1 MADHADAVVAGA
13 GLAGACAALVLSRTR
28 RVVVLDAGRPGGGAS
43 AAAAGLANPFMGR
56 AAKPAWRHDLALDA
70 LAELAAEADPAL
82 YRRTGIV
89 RPAVSDAQADAF
101 RQRARAHGDVDW
113 LGPEA
118 SAERWPAVAAPRG
131 ALHVRRGG
139 SVDLVAFVEAALAV
153 VEARGGRVV
162 RARLEGW
169 IDGPVAITDHGE
181 IRTPALVLALG
192 DGAREL
198 PSLAGLPVHRVKGQT
213 VRLGRPPGVPADH
226 PAVAGAGYAVPAGE
240 SVIVGSTFEHTFAD
254 LRPDPSLDAGLVARA
269 AALVAGLAG
278 APVLERR
285 AGVRLT
291 VPSAVS
297 PGRLPLAGPLAGAP
311 GVWVLTGLGAKGL
324 MTAPMLARW
333 LPAAVDGRRPFPD
346 ETSAGL
352 TV

>member
-89 RPAVSDAQADAF
+89 RPAVSDAQADVF

-131 ALHVRRGG
+131 ALARPARRVGRSGRVRRGRAG
-139 SVDLVAFVEAALAV
+139 RRRG
-153 VEARGGRVV
+153 ARRSG
-162 RARLEGW
+162 RAR
-169 IDGPVAITDHGE
+169 
-181 IRTPALVLALG
+181 
-192 DGAREL
+192 
-198 PSLAGLPVHRVKGQT
+198 
-213 VRLGRPPGVPADH
+213 
-226 PAVAGAGYAVPAGE
+226 PAGGVDRR
-240 SVIVGSTFEHTFAD
+240 SGCNNGS
-254 LRPDPSLDAGLVARA
+254 
-269 AALVAGLAG
+269 
-278 APVLERR
+278 
-285 AGVRLT
+285 
-291 VPSAVS
+291 
-297 PGRLPLAGPLAGAP
+297 
-311 GVWVLTGLGAKGL
+311 W
-324 MTAPMLARW
+324 
-333 LPAAVDGRRPFPD
+333 
-346 ETSAGL
+346 
-352 TV
+352 